1 MFKSIS
7 FMFPLPTVNLT
18 NNRIKTLRNL
28 IELHQGEMVLNSKT
42 LMIVGSDASLESCQK
57 QLQKINLDFEQYRL
71 QFINADWIS
80 QSLQAKKLLDLQKF
94 QLFLEIEKKS
104 ERSSP
109 QVTDTRFV
117 FIESLGKVVP
127 LKEDVEDQLD
137 MESGEYTIIKP
148 ELKEKKEKRK
158 QQFRRQM
165 FKDNRY
171 MLDYEYDK
179 DLDNYHHQV
188 DDGYEYLL
196 DDIKIL
202 KKEENDIV
210 QQNKF
215 YGDEDCQIT
224 EVRKPQIDIL
234 QGLDMGK
241 AIVNIE
247 QPLVNAQ
254 LKETKQFNPR
264 SKQQIQY
271 WENKREFF
279 ICDAGSAQKCFNNQI
294 IEELEKLL
302 KIYTN
307 EKDKGRC
314 IAYRKAIGYIKS
326 LTFPIRSSEDL
337 KEMPTIGEKIK
348 KKIIEIIQTGQLQK
362 VQKLQGQEKN
372 IAITQLSR
380 VWGIGPTTAATFY
393 FKGIKTLDDLRKNQ
407 HLLTKNQQI
416 CLDLVEELEQRIP
429 RDEATIIFEIV
440 KREIDDLSGIS
451 GLYKATACGSY
462 RREKESCGDMD
473 ILITR
478 CDGKNSDG
486 FLMNLVQRLEGKLL
500 TYHLTLPKKGEHDN
514 ESYMGIGRINNQG
527 IHRRIDLKLYP
538 KEQYGCAVL
547 YFTGSDQYNRSMRL
561 WAQKIGYSLSDHGLY
576 PTQRGSNNKKQWKG
590 EVIPCEEEIDVYR
603 ILGLQYKQP
612 KERSI

>member
-1 MFKSIS
+1 MFKAIS
-7 FMFPLPTVNLT
+7 FMFPLSTVNLT

-28 IELHQGEMVLNSKT
+28 IERNGGTIELNPRT
-42 LMIVGSDASLESCQK
+42 IMIVGSDATLESCQK
-57 QLQKINLDFEQYRL
+57 QLEKMHLDFEQYRL

-80 QSLQAKKLLDLQKF
+80 QSLQAKNLLDFKKY
-94 QLFLEIEKKS
+94 QLFSEIEQKQK
-104 ERSSP
+104 RVSP
-109 QVTDTRFV
+109 QSTDTKFV
-117 FIESLGKVVP
+117 YIESLAKTVP
-127 LKEDVEDQLD
+127 IKEDAEDSLD

-148 ELKEKKEKRK
+148 EMREKYEKKK
-158 QQFRRQM
+158 QEFKRQM
-165 FKDNRY
+165 IKENRFL
-171 MLDYEYDK
+171 LDYEYDK

-188 DDGYEYLL
+188 DDGYEFLL
-196 DDIKIL
+196 DNFQIL
-202 KKEENDIV
+202 KKEEFDV
-210 QQNKF
+210 PQQNKF
-215 YGDEDCQIT
+215 YGDEECQIT
-224 EVRKPQIDIL
+224 EVRKPSIDIF

-241 AIVNIE
+241 ALVNVD

-254 LKETKQFNPR
+254 IKETRQFHPG
-264 SKQQIQY
+264 SKQQIQF

-279 ICDAGSAQKCFNNQI
+279 ICDAGSAQTCYNNQI

-348 KKIIEIIQTGQLQK
+348 NKIIEIIQTGQLVK

-372 IAITQLSR
+372 VAITQLSR

-407 HLLTKNQQI
+407 HLLNRNQQV
-416 CLDLVEELEQRIP
+416 CLQLVEELEQRIP
-429 RDEATIIFEIV
+429 RDEATIIYDIV
-440 KREIDDLSGIS
+440 KREIDDLSGVP

-462 RREKESCGDMD
+462 RREKDSCGDMD

-478 CDGKNSDG
+478 CDGKSADG
-486 FLMNLVQRLEGKLL
+486 FLMNLIQRLEGKLL
-500 TYHLTLPKKGEHDN
+500 THHLTMPRRGEHDT
-514 ESYMGIGRINNQG
+514 ESYMGIGRINNNG

-576 PTQRGSNNKKQWKG
+576 PTQRGSQNKELWKG
-590 EVIPCEEEIDVYR
+590 EVIACEEEIDVYR
-603 ILGLQYKQP
+603 ILGLQYKPP
-612 KERSI
+612 KERSV

>member
-28 IELHQGEMVLNSKT
+28 IEQHEGKMVLNSQT
-42 LMIVGSDASLESCQK
+42 IMIVGSDATLESCQK
-57 QLQKINLDFEQYRL
+57 QLQKMNLNFEQYRQ

-80 QSLQAKKLLDLQKF
+80 QSLQAKKLLDFNKF
-94 QLFLEIEKKS
+94 QLFQEIQKKQ
-104 ERSSP
+104 EISSP
-109 QVTDTRFV
+109 QKTDTKFV
-117 FIESLGKVVP
+117 FIESIGKVVP
-127 LKEDVEDQLD
+127 LKEDEQDQID
-137 MESGEYTIIKP
+137 IESGEYTIMKP
-148 ELKEKKEKRK
+148 ELREKHEKRK
-158 QQFRRQM
+158 IEFKRQIL
-165 FKDNRY
+165 KEHRY

-179 DLDNYHHQV
+179 DLDNYHHQI
-188 DDGYEYLL
+188 DDGYEFLL
-196 DDIKIL
+196 DNIQIL
-202 KKEENDIV
+202 KKEEHDIFN
-210 QQNKF
+210 QNKF
-215 YGDEDCQIT
+215 YGDEECQIT

-247 QPLVNAQ
+247 QPLINAQ
-254 LKETKQFNPR
+254 LKETKQYNPG
-264 SKQQIQY
+264 SKQQQQF

-279 ICDAGSAQKCFNNQI
+279 ICDAGSNQKCFNNQI

-326 LTFPIRSSEDL
+326 LTFPIKSSDDL
-337 KEMPTIGEKIK
+337 KEMPTIGDKIK
-348 KKIIEIIQTGQLQK
+348 KKIIEIIQTGSLLK

-380 VWGIGPTTAATFY
+380 VWGIGPTTATTFY

-407 HLLTKNQQI
+407 HLLTQNQQV
-416 CLDLVEELEQRIP
+416 CLKLVEELEQRIS
-429 RDEATIIFEIV
+429 RDEATIIYEIV
-440 KREIDDLSGIS
+440 KREIDDLSGVP

-486 FLMNLVQRLEGKLL
+486 FLMNLIQRLEGKLL
-500 TYHLTLPKKGEHDN
+500 THHLTLPKKGEHDS

-576 PTQRGSNNKKQWKG
+576 PTQRGSHNKKLWKG

>member
-1 MFKSIS
+1 
-7 FMFPLPTVNLT
+7 MFPLSTVNLT

-28 IELHQGEMVLNSKT
+28 IERNGGTIELNSRT
-42 LMIVGSDASLESCQK
+42 IMIVGSDATSESCQK
-57 QLQKINLDFEQYRL
+57 QLEKMHLNFEQYRQ

-80 QSLQAKKLLDLQKF
+80 QSLQAKNLLDFKKY
-94 QLFLEIEKKS
+94 QLFSEIEQKQK
-104 ERSSP
+104 RVSP
-109 QVTDTRFV
+109 QSTDTKFV
-117 FIESLGKVVP
+117 YIESLAKTVP
-127 LKEDVEDQLD
+127 LKEDAEDSLD

-148 ELKEKKEKRK
+148 EMREKYEKKK
-158 QQFRRQM
+158 QEFKRQM
-165 FKDNRY
+165 IKENRFL
-171 MLDYEYDK
+171 LDYEYDK

-188 DDGYEYLL
+188 DDGYEFLL
-196 DDIKIL
+196 DNFQIL
-202 KKEENDIV
+202 KKEEFDAP

-224 EVRKPQIDIL
+224 EIRKPSIDIF

-241 AIVNIE
+241 ALVNVD

-254 LKETKQFNPR
+254 IKETKQFQPG

-279 ICDAGSAQKCFNNQI
+279 ICDAGSAQKCYNNQI

-348 KKIIEIIQTGQLQK
+348 NKIIEIIQTGQLVK

-372 IAITQLSR
+372 VAITQLSR

-407 HLLTKNQQI
+407 HLLNRNQQV
-416 CLDLVEELEQRIP
+416 CLQLVEELEQRIP
-429 RDEATIIFEIV
+429 RDEATIIYDIV
-440 KREIDDLSGIS
+440 KREIDDLSGVP

-462 RREKESCGDMD
+462 RREKETCGDMD

-478 CDGKNSDG
+478 CDGKNTDG
-486 FLMNLVQRLEGKLL
+486 FLLNLIQRLEGKLL
-500 TYHLTLPKKGEHDN
+500 THHLTIPRRGEHDT
-514 ESYMGIGRINNQG
+514 ESYMGIGRISNNA
-527 IHRRIDLKLYP
+527 IHRRIDLKFYP

-576 PTQRGSNNKKQWKG
+576 PTQRGSQNKELWKG
-590 EVIPCEEEIDVYR
+590 EVIACEEEIDVYR
-603 ILGLQYKQP
+603 ILGLQYKPP
-612 KERSI
+612 KERSV

>member
-1 MFKSIS
+1 MFKGIS

-28 IELHQGEMVLNSKT
+28 IELNGGIIDLNPRT
-42 LMIVGSDASLESCQK
+42 IMIVGSDATLESCQK
-57 QLQKINLDFEQYRL
+57 QLQKMNLDFEQYRI

-80 QSLQAKKLLDLQKF
+80 QSLQAKNLLDFKKF
-94 QLFLEIEKKS
+94 QLFLEIEQQQK
-104 ERSSP
+104 RVSP
-109 QVTDTRFV
+109 QATDTKFV
-117 FIESLGKVVP
+117 YVESLARTVP
-127 LKEDVEDQLD
+127 IKEDEENQLD

-148 ELKEKKEKRK
+148 ELKEKYEKKK
-158 QQFRRQM
+158 QEFKRQM
-165 FKDNRY
+165 IKEHRFL
-171 MLDYEYDK
+171 LDYEYDK

-188 DDGYEYLL
+188 DDGYEFLL
-196 DDIKIL
+196 DNFQIL
-202 KKEENDIV
+202 KKEEFDIP

-224 EVRKPQIDIL
+224 EVRKPQIDFF

-241 AIVNIE
+241 AIINLD

-254 LKETKQFNPR
+254 IKETKQFNPG
-264 SKQQIQY
+264 SKQQIQF
-271 WENKREFF
+271 WENKKEFF

-326 LTFPIRSSEDL
+326 LTFPIRSREDL

-348 KKIIEIIQTGQLQK
+348 KKIIEIIQTGQLLK
-362 VQKLQGQEKN
+362 VQKLQGQDKN
-372 IAITQLSR
+372 VAITQLTR

-407 HLLTKNQQI
+407 HLLNKNQQV
-416 CLDLVEELEQRIP
+416 CLQLVEELEQRIP
-429 RDEATIIFEIV
+429 RDEATIIYEIV
-440 KREIDDLSGIS
+440 KREIDDLSGVP

-478 CDGKNSDG
+478 CDGKSSDG
-486 FLMNLVQRLEGKLL
+486 FLMNLIQRLEGKLL
-500 TYHLTLPKKGEHDN
+500 THHLTLPKKGEHDS
-514 ESYMGIGRINNQG
+514 ESYMGIGRINNHA

-576 PTQRGSNNKKQWKG
+576 PTQRGSHNKKLWKG
-590 EVIPCEEEIDVYR
+590 EVIACEEEIDVYR
-603 ILGLQYKQP
+603 ILGLQYKPP
-612 KERSI
+612 KERSV